1 MERYIESEHQRKT
14 LIRFIEAQ
22 SIPFTAKVVKGKR
35 PRTLEQNKLQRMW
48 CKEISEQ
55 MEGHTPE
62 EVRGYCKLHFGVPIL
77 RRDSADY
84 KLVYDEMVKPMPY
97 QRKLAYMMEPFDFAV
112 TRVMTTSQLS
122 EYLDIIYKHFS
133 ELGVQLTRPEGD
145 AYGEGQP

>member
-62 EVRGYCKLHFGVPIL
+62 LHFGVPIL

>member
-1 MERYIESEHQRKT
+1 MERYIENEYQRKT

-22 SIPFTAKVVKGKR
+22 QIPFTANVVKGKR
-35 PRTLEQNKLQRMW
+35 PRTVAQNKLQRLW

-55 MEGHTPE
+55 LEGHTPE

-84 KLVYDEMVKPMPY
+84 KLVYDEMVKPMPV

-112 TRVMTTSQLS
+112 TRVMTTAQLD
-122 EYLDIIYKHFS
+122 EYLKLVDRHFS
-133 ELGVQLTRPEGD
+133 ELGVQLTRPMGD